1 MASKDLQEQLDFDT
15 SGSQTFF
22 EKVVRENI
30 GDDCRKEIDLHK
42 GYVSGAKH
50 LARDSEGLGDLTH
63 LLVAAHTEFE
73 RRQGAGIA
81 AFFRNHGA
89 VAAAFIFG
97 MCFSGVFSLFSVS
110 GQDYHPWQS
119 NVFEVTIV
127 IESPSDLEEATIAF
141 DFPEGVQYVGENLND
156 SVVIDT
162 DIMEGA
168 NEFVLPLKISRENA
182 ENESFSFDAI
192 IAHGNTLKPFT
203 LSLNRKQFFESPK
216 V

>member
-1 MASKDLQEQLDFDT
+1 
-15 SGSQTFF
+15 
-22 EKVVRENI
+22 
-30 GDDCRKEIDLHK
+30 
-42 GYVSGAKH
+42 
-50 LARDSEGLGDLTH
+50 LTH

-73 RRQGAGIA
+73 GRQGAGIA

-97 MCFSGVFSLFSVS
+97 ICFSGVFSLFGVS

-192 IAHGNTLKPFT
+192 IAHGNTFKPFT
-203 LSLNRKQFFESPK
+203 LSLNRKQFFESPR

>member
-1 MASKDLQEQLDFDT
+1 MALQDLQEQLDLDT
-15 SGSQTFF
+15 SRSQTFF
-22 EKVVRENI
+22 EKVARENI

-42 GYVSGAKH
+42 CYVSGAKH
-50 LARDSEGLGDLTH
+50 LARDSDGLGDLTH
-63 LLVAAHTEFE
+63 LLVAANTEFE
-73 RRQGAGIA
+73 SRQSVGIA

-97 MCFSGVFSLFSVS
+97 ICFSGVFSLFSFT
-110 GQDYHPWQS
+110 GLNNHPWQS

-127 IESPSDLEEATIAF
+127 VDSPSDLEEATIAF
-141 DFPEGVQYVGENLND
+141 DFPEGVLFVGENLND

-192 IAHGNTLKPFT
+192 ISHGDSLKPFT
-203 LSLNRKQFFESPK
+203 LSLNRKQFFESPR

>member
-22 EKVVRENI
+22 EKVVRGNI

-73 RRQGAGIA
+73 SRQGAGIA

-192 IAHGNTLKPFT
+192 IAHGNTFKPFT
-203 LSLNRKQFFESPK
+203 LSLNRKQFFESPR